1 MNIST
6 GTQKIST
13 HGVPKYNIKYIS
25 AITVVAA
32 LGGLLFGYDWV
43 VIGGAKPFYEKFFN
57 LTSSFQIGWAMS
69 CALVGC
75 LIGSLLS
82 GSLTDR
88 FGRKRL
94 LILAAILFTISAIWT
109 GTANSFTV
117 FVIARILGGI
127 AIGLASNLSPMYIAE
142 VSPAA
147 MRGRFVSVNQLTVVI
162 GILAAQIVNWLI
174 AEPVPQGATAVQIL
188 NSWNGQSGWRWMFEA
203 CAIPAGLF
211 FVLMFF
217 VPESPRWLI
226 KNGKDNRAFDI
237 LRKIG
242 GEDYA
247 NNELG
252 QIKATLVNEI
262 EKVNFKD
269 LLEPKIRKI
278 LFIGIFLAVFQQWC
292 GINVIFNY
300 AEEVFSSAGYGVS
313 DILLNIVITGIVNLV
328 FTFVAMNTV
337 DKWGRKNLMLLGS
350 AGLAIIYVLM
360 GTSYY
365 FHSKGIHVLLLVVA
379 AIACYSC
386 TLAPVVWVLLSEI
399 FPNRIRGAAMSISVF
414 ALWIGCFLLT
424 YTFPILNKSLGAS
437 YTFWIYGAICVI
449 GFVFVKS
456 QVKETKGKTLEQIER
471 ELKD

>member
-1 MNIST
+1 MNTSAKAQQGST
-6 GTQKIST
+6 NVEPQ
-13 HGVPKYNIKYIS
+13 YNIKYIS

-94 LILAAILFTISAIWT
+94 LILAAFLFIIAAFWT
-109 GTANSFTV
+109 GMANSFTS
-117 FVIARILGGI
+117 FVLARIFGGI
-127 AIGLASNLSPMYIAE
+127 AVGLASNLSPMYIAE

-147 MRGRFVSVNQLTVVI
+147 MRGRFVSINQLTVVV

-174 AEPVPQGATAVQIL
+174 AEPVPQDFSVQQIL
-188 NSWNGQSGWRWMFEA
+188 NSWNGQSGWRWMFGA
-203 CAIPAGLF
+203 QVVPAAAF
-211 FVLMFF
+211 FALMFL
-217 VPESPRWLI
+217 VPESPRWLV
-226 KNGKDNRAFDI
+226 KNGKDNRAFNV

-242 GEDYA
+242 GEAYA
-247 NNELG
+247 KDEVS
-252 QIKATLVNEI
+252 QIRATLVNEI
-262 EKVNFKD
+262 EKVNFKE
-269 LLEPKIRKI
+269 LLEPKMRKI
-278 LFIGIFLAVFQQWC
+278 LFIGVFLAVFQQWC

-313 DILLNIVITGIVNLV
+313 DILLNIVITGVVNLV
-328 FTFVAMNTV
+328 FTFVAINTV
-337 DKWGRKNLMLLGS
+337 DRWGRKNLMLLGS
-350 AGLAIIYVLM
+350 AGLAVIYVLI
-360 GTSYY
+360 GTCYY
-365 FHSKGIHVLLLVVA
+365 LHSNGIHVLLLVIA

-386 TLAPVVWVLLSEI
+386 TLAPIVWVLLSEI
-399 FPNRIRGAAMSISVF
+399 FPNRMRGAAMSISVF
-414 ALWIGCFLLT
+414 GLWTGCFTLT
-424 YTFPILNKSLGAS
+424 YTFPILNKTLGAA
-437 YTFWIYGAICVI
+437 YTFWIYAAICII

>member
-1 MNIST
+1 MNISA
-6 GTQKIST
+6 GTQNVST
-13 HGVPKYNIKYIS
+13 SGVPKYNIKYIS

-75 LIGSLLS
+75 LVGSVLS
-82 GSLTDR
+82 GGLTDR

-94 LILAAILFTISAIWT
+94 LILAAFLFTIAAIWT
-109 GTANSFTV
+109 GIANSFLS
-117 FVIARILGGI
+117 FVLARIFGGI

-142 VSPAA
+142 VSPAS
-147 MRGRFVSVNQLTVVI
+147 MRGRFVSVNQLTVVV

-174 AEPVPQGATAVQIL
+174 AEPVPQGFSAQQIL
-188 NSWNGQSGWRWMFEA
+188 DSWNGQTGWRLMFEA
-203 CAIPAGLF
+203 QVVPAVLF
-211 FVLMFF
+211 FVLMFI
-217 VPESPRWLI
+217 VPESPRWLV
-226 KNGKDNRAFDI
+226 KNGKDDRAFDI
-237 LRKIG
+237 LCKIG
-242 GEDYA
+242 GEAYA
-247 NNELG
+247 KDEVN
-252 QIKATLVNEI
+252 QIKSTLVNEI
-262 EKVNFKD
+262 EKVNFKE
-269 LLEPKIRKI
+269 LLEPKMRKI
-278 LFIGIFLAVFQQWC
+278 LFIGVFLAVFQQWC

-313 DILLNIVITGIVNLV
+313 DILLNIVITGIVNLA
-328 FTFVAMNTV
+328 FTFVAINTV

-350 AGLAIIYVLM
+350 AGLAVIYILI

-365 FHSKGIHVLLLVVA
+365 MHSKGIHVLILVIA

-399 FPNRIRGAAMSISVF
+399 FPNRIRGAAMSVSVF
-414 ALWIGCFLLT
+414 ALWIGCFTLT

-437 YTFWIYGAICVI
+437 YTFWIYAIICVI
-449 GFVFVKS
+449 GFIFVKS

-471 ELKD
+471 ELKN